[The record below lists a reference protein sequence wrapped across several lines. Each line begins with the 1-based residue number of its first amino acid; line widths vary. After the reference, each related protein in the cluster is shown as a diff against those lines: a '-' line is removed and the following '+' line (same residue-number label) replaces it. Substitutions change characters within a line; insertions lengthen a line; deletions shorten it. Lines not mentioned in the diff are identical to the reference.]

1 MKYSFTISKEDFLVF
16 DFLKNDLKKEKVKL
30 TFKNNKKNI
39 LKALIAL
46 SICFIFS
53 FGIIALNMRIGVKT
67 ILFERII
74 TLSNVDIKIIL
85 LIMIYLPVM
94 FILFFQVFCIGIF
107 SRFYYRVKYSYL
119 IGNFEVYIYGN
130 NLILDSK
137 YRKFFV
143 DLRKCEIKKIDDV
156 LVLTKE
162 NGFKIV
168 LPIEKIQ
175 DGKSLENNII
185 KINKGEKIWYINLN
199 TINIDI
205 Y

>member
-1 MKYSFTISKEDFLVF
+1 
-16 DFLKNDLKKEKVKL
+16 
-30 TFKNNKKNI
+30 
-39 LKALIAL
+39 
-46 SICFIFS
+46 
-53 FGIIALNMRIGVKT
+53 MRIDMKT

-74 TLSNVDIKIIL
+74 TLSNIDIKIIL

-175 DGKSLENNII
+175 DGKNLENNII
-185 KINKGEKIWYINLN
+185 KINKGEKKTKTNMLHSI
-199 TINIDI
+199 I
-205 Y
+205 YK